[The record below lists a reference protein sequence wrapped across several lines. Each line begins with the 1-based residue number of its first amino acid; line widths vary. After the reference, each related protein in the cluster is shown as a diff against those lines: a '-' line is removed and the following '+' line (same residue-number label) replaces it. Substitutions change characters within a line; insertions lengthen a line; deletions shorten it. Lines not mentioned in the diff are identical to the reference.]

1 MDMFLL
7 TFAIYGGMILV
18 ACLVFLAEKLTEKR
32 PQGKAENMNEKEVDQ
47 NDENPENPANNDVN
61 QKTEE
66 NLDEIETIEVIEVS

>member
-1 MDMFLL
+1 MFLL

-32 PQGKAENMNEKEVDQ
+32 PEGKVKNTDDKKEVDQ
-47 NDENPENPANNDVN
+47 NDENSANNDVN

>member
-18 ACLVFLAEKLTEKR
+18 ACLVFLAEKLTENR
-32 PQGKAENMNEKEVDQ
+32 PQGKLENTDDEKEVDQ
-47 NDENPENPANNDVN
+47 NDENPANNDVN

-66 NLDEIETIEVIEVS
+66 NLDEIETTEVIEVS

>member
-47 NDENPENPANNDVN
+47 NDENSANNDVN

>member
-1 MDMFLL
+1 MFLL
-7 TFAIYGGMILV
+7 TFAIYGGMIMV

-32 PQGKAENMNEKEVDQ
+32 PEGKVKNTDDKKEVDQ
-47 NDENPENPANNDVN
+47 NDENPAKNDVN

>member
-1 MDMFLL
+1 MFLL

-18 ACLVFLAEKLTEKR
+18 ACLVFLAEKLTENR
-32 PQGKAENMNEKEVDQ
+32 PQGKLENTDDEKEVDQ
-47 NDENPENPANNDVN
+47 NDENPANNDVN

>member
-1 MDMFLL
+1 MFLL

-32 PQGKAENMNEKEVDQ
+32 PEGKVENTDDEIEVDQ
-47 NDENPENPANNDVN
+47 NDENSANNHVN